1 MTQARTVFQKGFK
14 IEAKKKKGLLVYA
27 SSHSCYNHC
36 LRNEFIF
43 CIIFGYLYSLS
54 HKNEE

>member
-14 IEAKKKKGLLVYA
+14 IEAKRKKVCWFMLLPILATIIV
-27 SSHSCYNHC
+27 SG
-36 LRNEFIF
+36 NEFIF
-43 CIIFGYLYSLS
+43 CIIFGYLIVF